1 MDRWTEQFFHG
12 GREQGRRFHSPS
24 AWARVHFALASLSS
38 ESDLPSLVELL
49 QMFLYSSCLSA
60 FLQPSACQIKNEHP
74 DLMYGRGVGKFS
86 VVVRHRAVAS
96 L

>member
-49 QMFLYSSCLSA
+49 QMFLYRSCVQTFGRFARRPALA
-60 FLQPSACQIKNEHP
+60 FLLFFNRLHAKLKTNI
-74 DLMYGRGVGKFS
+74 RI
-86 VVVRHRAVAS
+86 
-96 L
+96 